1 MHPFEPLDK
10 IRSDPLTIERE
21 ASSLRVPGKKS
32 LNVTTPEDGMTIS
45 RGSACSRGQQG
56 RLGAGNV
63 LAWSIWFGLSAG
75 LLEVATRVLCRA
87 VDPTKRLYLMSRH
100 FVWLIPLAN
109 MLFFLALGLL
119 LAGITKLWPRLGA
132 WLSPRLLCALA
143 IQPMLMVAVPRIL
156 PAAWFIL
163 ALGIASRLVPWLESQ
178 PAKPRQLL
186 LAWSLPALLGLDL
199 IVAGSVFAGDWL
211 KQARESRRALPAA
224 GSPNV
229 LFIVL
234 DTVRADHLS
243 LYGYGR
249 PTTPT
254 LERLAKNGIRFD
266 RARATAPWTLPSHAS
281 FFTGRWPH
289 ELGVEWLTPLRPGPP
304 LLAEYMGSRGYAT
317 AGFVANTGYC
327 SYDTGLARGFTH
339 YEDYILKRL
348 APLQMPIVVKG
359 LLGRIFEVSTAHDPG
374 ALHYVP
380 ELVERW
386 FYSGIRKDAESIN
399 RAFLDWLSRRPEQT
413 RPFFVFLNYLDA
425 HAPYKL
431 PEGAQ
436 HRFGHKPRSR
446 EEIRVIHDG
455 WDSIDKLTL
464 PRYYQTMARD
474 AYDSCLAYL
483 DEQLG
488 VLFDELQRRALLD
501 DTLVVITSDHGEG
514 LGEHDLFDHG
524 ESLYSTELDV
534 SLLILLPRKGRTAR
548 VVRQV
553 VSLRDL
559 PATIVDLVGQG
570 AGSPFPGHS
579 LADVWRDSHDTRSAV
594 SVAFSEL
601 FAPSPR
607 KTNHGRSPAD
617 RGAMISVAEGDFV
630 YIRNE
635 GDGAEELF
643 NKSDDPHELSNRRG
657 VDALKPVLEQLRAHV
672 VRFRQP
678 DPGGMR

>member
-1 MHPFEPLDK
+1 MK
-10 IRSDPLTIERE
+10 SGSSKS
-21 ASSLRVPGKKS
+21 ASR
-32 LNVTTPEDGMTIS
+32 
-45 RGSACSRGQQG
+45 AG
-56 RLGAGNV
+56 RL
-63 LAWSIWFGLSAG
+63 
-75 LLEVATRVLCRA
+75 
-87 VDPTKRLYLMSRH
+87 P
-100 FVWLIPLAN
+100 P
-109 MLFFLALGLL
+109 
-119 LAGITKLWPRLGA
+119 
-132 WLSPRLLCALA
+132 
-143 IQPMLMVAVPRIL
+143 
-156 PAAWFIL
+156 
-163 ALGIASRLVPWLESQ
+163 
-178 PAKPRQLL
+178 
-186 LAWSLPALLGLDL
+186 
-199 IVAGSVFAGDWL
+199 
-211 KQARESRRALPAA
+211 A

-243 LYGYGR
+243 LYGYPR
-249 PTTPT
+249 STTPT
-254 LERLAKNGIRFD
+254 LKRLAENGIRFD

-289 ELGVEWLTPLRPGPP
+289 ELGVQWLTPLRPGPP

-339 YEDYILKRL
+339 YEDYILKGI
-348 APLQMPIVVKG
+348 APLQMPIVAKG
-359 LLGRIFEVSTAHDPG
+359 LLGRIFEISTAHDPG
-374 ALHYVP
+374 PMHYVP

-399 RAFLDWLSRRPEQT
+399 RAFLDWLFRRPEQT

-455 WDSIDKLTL
+455 WDLIDKATL

-474 AYDSCLAYL
+474 AYDSCLGYL

-488 VLFDELQRRALLD
+488 VLFDELQRRDLLD

-548 VVRQV
+548 VVPQV

-570 AGSPFPGHS
+570 SGSPFPGHS
-579 LADVWRDSHDTRSAV
+579 LADLWRESDGSPAAASK
-594 SVAFSEL
+594 AFSEL
-601 FAPSPR
+601 AAPSPR
-607 KTNHGRSPAD
+607 KINHGRSPAD
-617 RGAMISVAEGDFV
+617 RGPMISVAEGDFV

-643 NKSDDPHELSNRRG
+643 NKSDDPHELSNRVG
-657 VDALKPVLEQLRAHV
+657 QGAMKPILD
-672 VRFRQP
+672 RFRDNVAKFRTRGSDSP
-678 DPGGMR
+678 P

>member
-1 MHPFEPLDK
+1 MHPFEHLDK
-10 IRSDPLTIERE
+10 IKSEPFTIERE

-32 LNVTTPEDGMTIS
+32 VDVTTPEDGMTIS

-63 LAWSIWFGLSAG
+63 VAWSIWFGLSAG

-178 PAKPRQLL
+178 PAKLRQLL
-186 LAWSLPALLGLDL
+186 LAWGLPALLGLDL
-199 IVAGSVFAGDWL
+199 VVAGSVFAGDWL

-339 YEDYILKRL
+339 YEDYILKSL

-534 SLLILLPRKGRTAR
+534 SLLILLPLKGRTAR
-548 VVRQV
+548 VVPQV

-559 PATIVDLVGQG
+559 PATIVDLVGQA
-570 AGSPFPGHS
+570 AGSQFPGHS
-579 LADVWRDSHDTRSAV
+579 LADLWRNAHDTRAAA

-601 FAPSPR
+601 FASSPR

-657 VDALKPVLEQLRAHV
+657 VDALKPVLEQLRGHV
-672 VRFRQP
+672 VRFRRP

>member
-1 MHPFEPLDK
+1 
-10 IRSDPLTIERE
+10 
-21 ASSLRVPGKKS
+21 
-32 LNVTTPEDGMTIS
+32 
-45 RGSACSRGQQG
+45 
-56 RLGAGNV
+56 
-63 LAWSIWFGLSAG
+63 
-75 LLEVATRVLCRA
+75 
-87 VDPTKRLYLMSRH
+87 
-100 FVWLIPLAN
+100 
-109 MLFFLALGLL
+109 
-119 LAGITKLWPRLGA
+119 
-132 WLSPRLLCALA
+132 
-143 IQPMLMVAVPRIL
+143 
-156 PAAWFIL
+156 
-163 ALGIASRLVPWLESQ
+163 
-178 PAKPRQLL
+178 
-186 LAWSLPALLGLDL
+186 
-199 IVAGSVFAGDWL
+199 
-211 KQARESRRALPAA
+211 
-224 GSPNV
+224 
-229 LFIVL
+229 
-234 DTVRADHLS
+234 
-243 LYGYGR
+243 
-249 PTTPT
+249 
-254 LERLAKNGIRFD
+254 
-266 RARATAPWTLPSHAS
+266 
-281 FFTGRWPH
+281 
-289 ELGVEWLTPLRPGPP
+289 
-304 LLAEYMGSRGYAT
+304 
-317 AGFVANTGYC
+317 
-327 SYDTGLARGFTH
+327 
-339 YEDYILKRL
+339 
-348 APLQMPIVVKG
+348 MPIVVKG

-431 PEGAQ
+431 PDGAQ

-488 VLFDELQRRALLD
+488 MLFDDLQRRALLD

-548 VVRQV
+548 VVPRV

-579 LADVWRDSHDTRSAV
+579 LADLWRDSDLTRAAASE
-594 SVAFSEL
+594 AFSEL

-643 NKSDDPHELSNRRG
+643 NKSEDPHELSNRVG
-657 VDALKPVLEQLRAHV
+657 QGTLKPILDG
-672 VRFRQP
+672 FRKRVAEFRGSVSAGP
-678 DPGGMR
+678 P

>member
-32 LNVTTPEDGMTIS
+32 VDVTTPEDGMTIS

-87 VDPTKRLYLMSRH
+87 VDPTKGLYLMSRH

-132 WLSPRLLCALA
+132 WLSPRLLCAMA

-211 KQARESRRALPAA
+211 KQERESRRALPTA

-327 SYDTGLARGFTH
+327 SYATGLASGFTH
-339 YEDYILKRL
+339 YEDYILKSL

-488 VLFDELQRRALLD
+488 VLLDELQRRALLD

-548 VVRQV
+548 VVPRV

-559 PATIVDLVGQG
+559 PATIVDIVGQG

-579 LADVWRDSHDTRSAV
+579 LADLWRDSDLTRAAASE
-594 SVAFSEL
+594 AFSEL

-617 RGAMISVAEGDFV
+617 RGAMISVAEGNFV

-643 NKSDDPHELSNRRG
+643 NKSDDPHELSNRVG
-657 VDALKPVLEQLRAHV
+657 LATMKPILD
-672 VRFRQP
+672 RFRKHVAEFRTGASGVP
-678 DPGGMR
+678 R

>member
-10 IRSDPLTIERE
+10 IRSEFFTIERE

-32 LNVTTPEDGMTIS
+32 VDVTTPEDGMTIS
-45 RGSACSRGQQG
+45 RGSASSRGQQG

-199 IVAGSVFAGDWL
+199 VVAGSVFAGDWL

-339 YEDYILKRL
+339 YEDYILKSL

-548 VVRQV
+548 VVPQV

-579 LADVWRDSHDTRSAV
+579 LADLWRDSHDTRAAA

-601 FAPSPR
+601 FASSPR

-657 VDALKPVLEQLRAHV
+657 VDALKPVLEQLRGHV
-672 VRFRQP
+672 VRFRRP
-678 DPGGMR
+678 DPGGTR